1 MDFISTFPHKGNLY
15 ALYSFK
21 DVLLFPN
28 AGASLYPR
36 NKGIYKISEEDL
48 IKNIKLTI
56 GLARKNRAGYLK
68 RNKI

>member
-28 AGASLYPR
+28 SGKSLYPR
-36 NKGIYKISEEDL
+36 SKEIYKISEEAL
-48 IKNIKLTI
+48 IKFL
-56 GLARKNRAGYLK
+56 
-68 RNKI
+68 NKSIS